1 MDFPN
6 TILWAV
12 RLKAPETLKKKKLA
26 TEKMQI
32 KTTAH
37 LKCGVLNRTKRDPE
51 FSLELKYIVL
61 SLYDILF
68 IYLF

>member
-1 MDFPN
+1 
-6 TILWAV
+6 
-12 RLKAPETLKKKKLA
+12 
-26 TEKMQI
+26 MQI

-68 IYLF
+68 IYVFQGKLQKKKPGLSNPRFFNFN